1 MTMVRSFRR
10 HWPEYAMEAGE
21 LATFLVLAALFVI
34 VIDHPASPVRQAVPD
49 PLVRRFLTGVLMG
62 CTAIALVHS
71 PWGQR
76 SGGHMNPSF
85 TLAYLRLGK
94 IAPWDA
100 AFYIAAHF
108 AGAVTGI
115 LIAAALI
122 GPALA
127 SPEVRYVATL
137 PGAPGPGVAFA
148 AELTIS
154 FLLMLTVLGVSNT
167 ARFSR
172 CTPWAVGV
180 LITAYIT
187 IEAPLSGMSMN
198 PARTLGPAVVG
209 DVWDALWV
217 YFTAPPLG
225 MLLAAELY
233 VRVRGAGAVWCAKFH
248 HHNDTRCIFRCG
260 HPEPAAT
267 GRMS

>member
-1 MTMVRSFRR
+1 MLRSFRR

-21 LATFLVLAALFVI
+21 LATFVLLASLFVLALE
-34 VIDHPASPVRQAVPD
+34 HPASPVRQGLPD
-49 PLVRRFLTGVLMG
+49 PLVRRILTGLLMG

-76 SGGHMNPSF
+76 SGAHMNPSF

-100 AFYIAAHF
+100 AFYIAAQF
-108 AGAVTGI
+108 AGAVAGI
-115 LIAAALI
+115 VVAAALI

-127 SPEVRYVATL
+127 TPEVRYVATL
-137 PGAPGPGVAFA
+137 PGTPGPRVAFA
-148 AELTIS
+148 AELFIS

-172 CTPWAVGV
+172 WTPWAVGA
-180 LITAYIT
+180 LIATYIT

-209 DVWDALWV
+209 QVWDALWV

-225 MLLAAELY
+225 MLLAAECYL
-233 VRVRGAGAVWCAKFH
+233 RARGRGAVWCAKFH
-248 HHNDTRCIFRCG
+248 HHNHTRCIFRCA
-260 HPEPAAT
+260 HPEPAAA